1 VFGLEIFKSPGYV
14 CTAKSVWLAM
24 LLLTEHEAL
33 ICNASKLSMPLLGYR
48 MLQKKAL
55 LAELMTFRK
64 LKLFYLAKS
73 ISTSC

>member
-1 VFGLEIFKSPGYV
+1 
-14 CTAKSVWLAM
+14 M